1 MAQGIGPC
9 LPTGLSRTAVLG
21 RARNH
26 LGASPVGRSAI
37 LAFLAGA
44 QAAWKPGRG
53 GRRMAM
59 QGDHDRVVGDNA
71 HSFHSVRPEA
81 FNYVWDNSIEPAL
94 EVDSGAI
101 VEFTVRDA
109 SDEQIRADSTSE
121 AVAKLDF
128 DHVNPVSGPVY
139 VRGAQPGDV
148 LAVEI
153 LEFKPRDWGWTALI
167 PGFGLLADEFP
178 EPWLRI
184 SRVEVEQGKVVFADG
199 IELPYEP
206 FPGTIGVA
214 PAEPGPHSIVPPSR
228 WGGNMDTKH
237 LRIGTT
243 LYLPVGVEGALFSVG
258 DTHSAQGDGEVC
270 GTAIE
275 TAMEVSLRLSVRRD
289 FPIEAPQ
296 YRDPPGALP
305 RAEGTGY
312 YVSTGVAPDLM
323 EATKQAVRATMQH
336 LGEDHSLSRE
346 GRATSAAYGASC
358 ASGRRSRCRSAS
370 WLRAPPWPSTARCR
384 LVWWGGQFRWRSSSP
399 PWASCSSPT
408 PSSASRAT
416 ST

>member
-1 MAQGIGPC
+1 
-9 LPTGLSRTAVLG
+9 
-21 RARNH
+21 
-26 LGASPVGRSAI
+26 
-37 LAFLAGA
+37 
-44 QAAWKPGRG
+44 
-53 GRRMAM
+53 MAM
-59 QGDHDRVVGDNA
+59 RGDHDRVAGEEGY
-71 HSFHSVRPEA
+71 SLHSVRPDA
-81 FNYVWDNSIEPAL
+81 FNYVWDNSIEPVL

-275 TAMEVSLRLSVRRD
+275 TAMDVSLRLSVRRD
-289 FPIEAPQ
+289 FRIDAPQ
-296 YRDPPGALP
+296 YRVPPGVLP

-312 YVSTGVAPDLM
+312 HVSTGVAPDLM

-336 LGEDHSLSRE
+336 LGEDHGFSRE
-346 GRATSAAYGASC
+346 EAYALCSVAVDLRIHEVVDAPNWVVGAF
-358 ASGRRSRCRSAS
+358 
-370 WLRAPPWPSTARCR
+370 LPDDIFT
-384 LVWWGGQFRWRSSSP
+384 GGGNR
-399 PWASCSSPT
+399 
-408 PSSASRAT
+408 
-416 ST
+416 